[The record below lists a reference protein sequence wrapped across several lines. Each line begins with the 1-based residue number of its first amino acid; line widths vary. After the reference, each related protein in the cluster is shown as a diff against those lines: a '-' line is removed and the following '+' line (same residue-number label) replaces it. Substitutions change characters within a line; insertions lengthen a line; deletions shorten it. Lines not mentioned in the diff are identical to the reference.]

1 MDTITVAPPVPATP
15 TRSSPTRQLVRAV
28 GTVVAGAVAGTA
40 LGAVARWWMRL
51 MSDDPEFSW
60 NGTIA
65 IVVVFTVA
73 GAGFALAARTRQARR
88 RWATLGRVV
97 GGLLTLGLF
106 VAAGGVMLPTVA
118 GGSLAVWRRDW
129 PRWTR
134 VLPAAVALPVPVS
147 IVAQAVDDG
156 LSAGRVLGLVL
167 FAATYAV
174 IIRAMEPVVAPLGDG
189 WRMARWARIAAVIVG
204 LAAVA
209 AATLLAVGFAF
220 NPDA

>member
-1 MDTITVAPPVPATP
+1 ML
-15 TRSSPTRQLVRAV
+15 RLLRAV
-28 GTVVAGAVAGTA
+28 GWVTACAVAGAA

-51 MSDDPEFSW
+51 LSDDPEFSW

-73 GAGFALAARTRQARR
+73 GAGHALADRTRQTRR

-97 GGLLTLGLF
+97 GGILTLGLF
-106 VAAGGVMLPTVA
+106 VAAGGMMLPTVA

-134 VLPAAVALPVPVS
+134 ALPAAVALPVPVS
-147 IVAQAVDDG
+147 IAGKAVDDG
-156 LSAGRVLGLVL
+156 LSPGRVLGLVL

-174 IIRAMEPVVAPLGDG
+174 IIRAMGPVVAPLQDG
-189 WRMARWARIAAVIVG
+189 WRLARWARIAAAIVG

-220 NPDA
+220 NPDAS